1 MRAICRI
8 YLPQN
13 KMVMKKLLLLS
24 FSFLALFTARAQCN
38 QVFIS
43 EVVEGWS
50 NNKAIEIYNPTNNT
64 VSLNGFGLVRA
75 RNGAANFGSI
85 TPLDGNSIAPH
96 DVLVVVLDKRDPL
109 GTGFE
114 YPVWDELQA
123 VADVFVNPN
132 YDNGIW
138 PMYFNG
144 SDAIGLVTNNGQTLI
159 DLYGRT
165 GEGAGFGGWNPLG
178 TGANGAPMYASQD
191 HTQIRKSNVTVGI
204 TANPSSFNVFS
215 QYDTLPANTF
225 TFLGS
230 HSCDCNNV
238 NVAENEELAFS
249 IYPNPLTGD
258 VLNVVSSK
266 NIHSIRIFDN
276 TGRIVF
282 ANGAILDRM
291 TRIQTNML
299 SKGSYSIEVV
309 SENGAINRQ
318 IFIK

>member
-1 MRAICRI
+1 
-8 YLPQN
+8 
-13 KMVMKKLLLLS
+13 MKKLLLLS

-43 EVVEGWS
+43 EVVEGWN
-50 NNKAIEIYNPTNNT
+50 NNKAVEIYNPTNST

-109 GTGFE
+109 GTGYE

-123 VADVFVNPN
+123 VADIFVNPN

-144 SDAIGLVTNNGQTLI
+144 SDAVGLVTNSGQTLI
-159 DLYGRT
+159 DLYGRI
-165 GEGAGFGGWNPLG
+165 GEGAGFGGWNSYGIDPIDGSTLF
-178 TGANGAPMYASQD
+178 ASED
-191 HTQIRKSNVTVGI
+191 HTQIRKSSVTSGV
-204 TANPSSFNVFS
+204 TTNPNSFDVFT

-230 HSCDCNNV
+230 HTCDCNNV
-238 NVAENEELAFS
+238 NVTENEERAFS

-276 TGRIVF
+276 TGRVVF

-309 SENGAINRQ
+309 SENGTINRQ
-318 IFIK
+318 NFIK